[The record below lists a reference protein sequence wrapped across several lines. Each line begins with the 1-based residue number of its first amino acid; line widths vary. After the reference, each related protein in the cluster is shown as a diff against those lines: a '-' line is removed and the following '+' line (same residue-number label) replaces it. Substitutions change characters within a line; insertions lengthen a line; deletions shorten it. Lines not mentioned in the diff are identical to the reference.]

1 MIAQTSLF
9 DDIELASVEDQ
20 ICHMLNQLIAENG
33 LEGLTVSV
41 SKLKSSASSAKHS
54 IALLDSLIVRIF
66 IGKKKKYLELPDIK
80 KPIKCKKLVKIDLAD
95 LREIPDHYDRIAD
108 VCQYRLDGAL
118 KEFSCCSQYMACS
131 DAKICTNADKLEA
144 LGCYYRRVLHSG
156 RIFYGKNRNVD

>member
-1 MIAQTSLF
+1 MMSQSSLF
-9 DDIELASVEDQ
+9 DDIDLATIENQ
-20 ICHMLNQLIAENG
+20 MCHMLNQLIAENG

-41 SKLKSSASSAKHS
+41 SELKSSASSTKHS
-54 IALLDSLIVRIF
+54 IALLDNLIVRIY

-80 KPIKCKKLVKIDLAD
+80 KPIKRKKLVKIDLAD
-95 LREIPDHYDRIAD
+95 LREIADYYDRIAD

-131 DAKICTNADKLEA
+131 DAKTCTNADKLEA

>member
-1 MIAQTSLF
+1 MSQSSLF
-9 DDIELASVEDQ
+9 DDIDLATIENQMCD
-20 ICHMLNQLIAENG
+20 ILNQLVAENG

-41 SKLKSSASSAKHS
+41 SELKSSASSTKHS
-54 IALLDSLIVRIF
+54 IAFLDSLIVRIF

-80 KPIKCKKLVKIDLAD
+80 KPNEPKKLVKIDLAD
-95 LREIPDHYDRIAD
+95 LREIPDYYDRIAD

-131 DAKICTNADKLEA
+131 DAKICTNANKPEA

-156 RIFYGKNRNVD
+156 RIFYGINRNVD

>member
-1 MIAQTSLF
+1 MMSQSSLF
-9 DDIELASVEDQ
+9 DDIDLATIENQ
-20 ICHMLNQLIAENG
+20 MCHMLNQLIAENG

-41 SKLKSSASSAKHS
+41 SELKSSASSTKHS
-54 IALLDSLIVRIF
+54 IALLDNLIVRIY

-80 KPIKCKKLVKIDLAD
+80 KPIKRKKLVKIDLAD
-95 LREIPDHYDRIAD
+95 LREIDDYYDRIAD

-131 DAKICTNADKLEA
+131 DAKTCTNADKLEA

>member
-1 MIAQTSLF
+1 MSQSSLF
-9 DDIELASVEDQ
+9 DDIDLATIENQ
-20 ICHMLNQLIAENG
+20 MCHMLNQLIAENG

-41 SKLKSSASSAKHS
+41 SELKSSASSTKHS
-54 IALLDSLIVRIF
+54 IALLDNLIVRIY

-80 KPIKCKKLVKIDLAD
+80 KPIKRKKLVKIDLAD
-95 LREIPDHYDRIAD
+95 LREIDDYYDRIAD

-131 DAKICTNADKLEA
+131 DAKTCTNADKLEA

>member
-1 MIAQTSLF
+1 MIAQASLF
-9 DDIELASVEDQ
+9 DDIDLASIEDQ

-33 LEGLTVSV
+33 LDGLTVGV
-41 SKLKSSASSAKHS
+41 SELKSSASSTKHS
-54 IALLDSLIVRIF
+54 IVFLDNLIVRVY

-80 KPIKCKKLVKIDLAD
+80 KPNERKKLVKIDFAD
-95 LREIPDHYDRIAD
+95 LREILDYYDRIAD

-131 DAKICTNADKLEA
+131 DAKICTKADKLEA

-156 RIFYGKNRNVD
+156 RIFYGINRNVD

>member
-9 DDIELASVEDQ
+9 DDINLATIENQMCD
-20 ICHMLNQLIAENG
+20 ILNQLVAENG

-41 SKLKSSASSAKHS
+41 SELKSSASSTKHS
-54 IALLDSLIVRIF
+54 IMLLDNLIVRIY

-80 KPIKCKKLVKIDLAD
+80 KPIKRKKLVKIDLAD
-95 LREIPDHYDRIAD
+95 LREIPDYYDMIAD

-131 DAKICTNADKLEA
+131 DAKICTNANKPEA

-156 RIFYGKNRNVD
+156 RIFYGINRNVD

>member
-1 MIAQTSLF
+1 MMSQSSLF
-9 DDIELASVEDQ
+9 DDIDLATIENQMCD
-20 ICHMLNQLIAENG
+20 ILNQLVAENG

-41 SKLKSSASSAKHS
+41 SELKSSASSTKHS
-54 IALLDSLIVRIF
+54 IALLDNLIVRIY

-80 KPIKCKKLVKIDLAD
+80 KPIKRKKPVKIDLAD
-95 LREIPDHYDRIAD
+95 LREIDDYYDRIAD

-131 DAKICTNADKLEA
+131 DAKTCTNADKLEA